1 MTTASLDTYFEKQK
15 SIAHFENLEE
25 FLNDEDMR
33 IRSLAI
39 KATNKLNKILKL
51 HPAIVDVFNNTEFGK
66 FSFDLGKRDTECQLI
81 APTHAQVYGHQL
93 ILASTVQYYT
103 DGYTFFLQSDV
114 FNTNKI
120 TQEHI
125 DMFEKLNADYRLRD
139 GYIQLRITKLSLEE
153 LFEFVNWFYDSL
165 Q

>member
-15 SIAHFENLEE
+15 AIAHFENLEE
-25 FLNDEDMR
+25 FLNDEDIR

-39 KATNKLNKILKL
+39 KATNKLKKILAL
-51 HPAIVDVFNNTEFGK
+51 HPAIVDVFNNVKFGK

-81 APTHAQVYGHQL
+81 GATHAQVYGYQL

-125 DMFEKLNADYRLRD
+125 DMFKKLHADYRLRD

>member
-1 MTTASLDTYFEKQK
+1 MATASLDTYFEKQK
-15 SIAHFENLEE
+15 AIAHFENLEE

-39 KATNKLNKILKL
+39 KATNKLKKILAL

-81 APTHAQVYGHQL
+81 GATNAQVHGYQL

-125 DMFEKLNADYRLRD
+125 DMFEKLHVDYRLREE
-139 GYIQLRITKLSLEE
+139 YIQLRITKLSLEE
-153 LFEFVNWFYDSL
+153 LFEFMNWSYDSL

>member
-1 MTTASLDTYFEKQK
+1 MTAASLDTYFEKQK

-39 KATNKLNKILKL
+39 KATNKLKKILAL
-51 HPAIVDVFNNTEFGK
+51 HPAIVDVFDNIEFGK
-66 FSFDLGKRDTECQLI
+66 FSFDFGKRDTECQLI
-81 APTHAQVYGHQL
+81 GVTRAHVYGYQL

-103 DGYTFFLQSDV
+103 EGYTFLLQSSV
-114 FNTNKI
+114 FNENKI
-120 TQEHI
+120 TQEHT
-125 DMFEKLNADYRLRD
+125 DMFEKLNADYHLRD

>member
-1 MTTASLDTYFEKQK
+1 MATASLDTYFEKQK
-15 SIAHFENLEE
+15 AIAHFENLEE

-66 FSFDLGKRDTECQLI
+66 FSFDLGKRDTDCQLI
-81 APTHAQVYGHQL
+81 GATNAQVHGYQL

-120 TQEHI
+120 T
-125 DMFEKLNADYRLRD
+125 
-139 GYIQLRITKLSLEE
+139 
-153 LFEFVNWFYDSL
+153 
-165 Q
+165 